1 MSNISKE
8 ALLKS
13 FPDVLTGAEAISMI
27 ASITAEELMELYEQ
41 HDLLAIFSKIDQ
53 LGDELLNI
61 LAKDFK
67 IDWWD
72 TEANLETKRKVFKN
86 CFLIHRSLG
95 TVKAVKQAISDA
107 YTDSDISEWTD
118 YGGKP
123 YHFKILINRGN
134 EFYSSDDFQMLK
146 LRASYYTNVRSVLDS
161 IKYSTE
167 RTVQLYIG
175 CAVATGVIASY
186 NVDGIDID
194 DFDFLADEDGN
205 WLMDGNGDFLIE

>member
-13 FPDVLTGAEAISMI
+13 FPDVLTGAEAIAMI

-72 TEANLETKRKVFKN
+72 TEASLETKRKVFKN

-161 IKYSTE
+161 IKYSAE

-175 CAVATGVIASY
+175 CAAATGVIASY